1 MQTTLLEALADQFE
15 RHADREGEVLTEYR
29 DLAKSLG
36 DSTAGVLVHQILTDE
51 EVHHLLLRT
60 MATWLRG
67 ERAGAEA
74 LSVPAA
80 ANRVE
85 LLQRT
90 RVLAIHERET
100 IEACR
105 DLQSLLAGEH
115 AALLGALLEVLVLD
129 SQKHE
134 KLPRAVE
141 RLLATA

>member
-1 MQTTLLEALADQFE
+1 VQTDLLEALADQFE
-15 RHADREGEVLTEYR
+15 RHAEHEGAVLSEYR
-29 DLAKSLG
+29 ELAEGLG
-36 DSTAGVLVHQILTDE
+36 DSTAGVLVNQILTDE

-67 ERAGAEA
+67 ERAGADA
-74 LSVPAA
+74 MRVPAA

-85 LLQRT
+85 LLRRT
-90 RVLAIHERET
+90 RVLATHERET

-134 KLPRAVE
+134 KLLRAVE
-141 RLLATA
+141 RLLTSA